1 MIRKATSKD
10 VSRIAEI
17 LIFSKRTNYRHIF
30 QNDRVSFGEMQV
42 LPLANDYLQDPQKLQ
57 DIYLYDDE
65 FVKGLVSVSGTQ
77 ITQLYVD
84 PFFVGMGIG
93 SALLSFAIKQLQ
105 CDHLWVLEK
114 NTHAIFFYQSH
125 GFVRTSQKQLE
136 EGTDQCI
143 VLMKYR
149 Q

>member
-17 LIFSKRTNYRHIF
+17 LIFSKRTNYRQIF

-57 DIYLYDDE
+57 DMYLYDDE
-65 FVKGLVSVSGTQ
+65 FVKGLVSVSGSQ

-93 SALLSFAIKQLQ
+93 SALLSFAVKQLH

-114 NTHAIFFYQSH
+114 NAHAISFYQSH
-125 GFVRTSQKQLE
+125 GFVLTNQKQLE
-136 EGTDQCI
+136 EGTDQYI
-143 VLMKYR
+143 VLMKHH